1 MRPGCPSMR
10 WAADEPIMIFPTL
23 FPDVSLISLLQV
35 RLDSLESVTVTP
47 ASRPPAMKSAATKN
61 DADATLQITMTAPP
75 ANAQEVSTTSKAVSS
90 VPTTAEALHQAL
102 KTRDESLTLKWLEEA
117 SSSLLTARWLF
128 NTDMGDGSGNLFLH
142 MICSLK

>member
-1 MRPGCPSMR
+1 
-10 WAADEPIMIFPTL
+10 
-23 FPDVSLISLLQV
+23 
-35 RLDSLESVTVTP
+35 
-47 ASRPPAMKSAATKN
+47 MKSAVTKN
-61 DADATLQITMTAPP
+61 DADATLQMTMTAPP
-75 ANAQEVSTTSKAVSS
+75 ANAQEVSTASKAASS